1 MASIVP
7 EAGRAFPAFVRDA
20 GGGGRVEGC
29 ASVLPQAGGAP
40 RGKAGSLSGLLF
52 APLLESAVSVHS
64 GTETVCASGWPGPPS
79 AAGTCVREKGE
90 PARAPPGAALLCGPA
105 AHSQLR
111 AEQNRFLAPFIR
123 PAVTTEAPKG
133 KDVTTPTRQARP
145 PVRPD
150 SLHLGRV
157 LSLLLPGPRV

>member
-29 ASVLPQAGGAP
+29 ASVLPQAGGP
-40 RGKAGSLSGLLF
+40 PEGRQGLSRGCFSLLF
-52 APLLESAVSVHS
+52 WRAPSVFTAALRLSAHRGGRGRHQLPAPV
-64 GTETVCASGWPGPPS
+64 
-79 AAGTCVREKGE
+79 CVRKASLPGH
-90 PARAPPGAALLCGPA
+90 PPGAALLCGPA

-111 AEQNRFLAPFIR
+111 AEQNLFLAPFIR